1 MQTCPTTTTTTTP
14 ILSACLSHD
23 SNFIYTLSLISGKY
37 KMNILYCLFRL
48 EVVRYNEMKRY
59 LKGISF
65 KTLTNALREL
75 EKDELI
81 ERKEYPQI
89 PPKVEYRL
97 SSKGQTL
104 IPILVAMCECG
115 KQNRETS
122 PNTQTPKQ

>member
-81 ERKEYPQI
+81 ERKAYPQI
-89 PPKVEYRL
+89 PPKVD
-97 SSKGQTL
+97 
-104 IPILVAMCECG
+104 
-115 KQNRETS
+115 
-122 PNTQTPKQ
+122 

>member
-104 IPILVAMCECG
+104 IPILVAMCEWG

-122 PNTQTPKQ
+122 PNTQAPKQ